1 VTATLLLALT
11 VFAATGVDMVEALTI
26 VLAVGV
32 SRGWRSAL
40 QGAAAAV
47 VALIL
52 VVGIFGTALATQV
65 PLQLLHLVIGITLL
79 LVGLQWLRKA
89 VARAAGLRAHRNEAA
104 SFERAV
110 RRLSD
115 AAPSG
120 RQRDPIA
127 VVASFKG
134 VFIEG
139 MEAAVVVITLGASAR
154 QLPVAVVSG
163 GVALGVVGCLGAV
176 LHRPLTRVPENA
188 LKLAVGLLLSS
199 FGTFWVVEGLGHEWP
214 GADLAIILIGAVYSA
229 VAFGVIRLLARD
241 HSQLPVGS
249 PSP

>member
-1 VTATLLLALT
+1 MGTLLLALT
-11 VFAATGVDMVEALTI
+11 VFTATGVDLVEALTI

-40 QGAAAAV
+40 QGTAAAV
-47 VALIL
+47 AALVL
-52 VVGIFGTALATQV
+52 VVGVFGTALATQV
-65 PLQLLHLVIGITLL
+65 PLQLLHLLIGITLL

-89 VARAAGLRAHRNEAA
+89 VARAAGVRAHRNEAA
-104 SFERAV
+104 SFDRAV

-115 AAPSG
+115 GASAS
-120 RQRDPIA
+120 RKHDPVA
-127 VVASFKG
+127 FVASFKG

-139 MEAAVVVITLGASAR
+139 MEAAVVVITLGATAHH
-154 QLPVAVVSG
+154 LPVALLSAGAAV
-163 GVALGVVGCLGAV
+163 GVVGCLGAI

-199 FGTFWVVEGLGHEWP
+199 FGTFWIVEGLGREWP
-214 GADLAIILIGAVYSA
+214 GADLAIIVIGGVYSA
-229 VAFGVIRLLARD
+229 LAFGVIRLLARG
-241 HSQLPVGS
+241 HSPVPAGS